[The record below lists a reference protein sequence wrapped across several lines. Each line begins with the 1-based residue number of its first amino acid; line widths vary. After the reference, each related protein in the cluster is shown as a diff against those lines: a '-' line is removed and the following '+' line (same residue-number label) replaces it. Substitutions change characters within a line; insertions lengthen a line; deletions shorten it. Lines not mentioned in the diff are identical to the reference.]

1 MAESGSN
8 AMAGKVGDAALQA
21 KTGRTWEEW
30 FAVLDAAGATEKGH
44 TETAQYLY
52 DELGVDGWWA
62 QMITVGYEQARGKR
76 VKHQKANGYE
86 VSVSKTLP
94 VPIGTLFS
102 AWQDEAIR
110 GRWLPEP
117 GVIVRKATPEKSMR
131 LGWPDQTLVS
141 VDFYPK
147 GDSKTQV
154 AVQHGKLPDSEAA
167 DRMKA
172 WWGDV
177 LNRLKAELIGLV
189 E

>member
-1 MAESGSN
+1 MAGSSSN
-8 AMAGKVGDAALQA
+8 AMEEKIGSAALQA

-30 FAVLDAAGATEKGH
+30 FAVLDAAGAAEKGH
-44 TETAQYLY
+44 AETVQYLHG
-52 DELGVDGWWA
+52 ELGIDGWWA

-76 VKHQKANGYE
+76 VKHQKPNGYE

-94 VPIGTLFS
+94 VSAAALFG
-102 AWQDEAIR
+102 AWQDEAVR
-110 GRWLPEP
+110 RRWLPEP
-117 GVIVRKATPEKSMR
+117 GAVVRKATPEKSIR

-167 DRMKA
+167 ARMKA
-172 WWGDV
+172 WWGDA
-177 LNRLKAELIGLV
+177 LERLKAELSG
-189 E
+189 